1 MSADLSASADPGL
14 TDAVYRCVLE
24 PEGWADVMAQV
35 AQAFPSNAQ
44 AFYFLHRATGHL
56 RPMRLSGIDLGLLP
70 SLDALYF
77 APDNPCM
84 WMTKQW
90 HRPGVVRTNERME
103 AHLRRVGD
111 LFRSAYYNEWMK
123 PQGLHH
129 MIGNTL
135 VAEGELVANITLMR
149 PRDMPTFDAAEVR
162 RFERLTRHMARA
174 LQTGFALEARAA
186 GADRWAAL
194 AALPGAVA
202 VVDTDLRPVFANA
215 AMDTLLRAGHTLVQ
229 RAGRL
234 MAVDADAHGRLVA
247 ATRAAGD
254 APPQPVWLPAGPAGG
269 VLLIDVTPVAAR
281 PGTYLPARRQLMLA
295 VRRGT
300 IAPADLSRVLRERH
314 GCSRSEAALAV
325 HLAQGLALQAA
336 AAALGL
342 TYGTARVY
350 LKTLF
355 QRLDV
360 HSQAQLV
367 AALARLGGG

>member
-103 AHLRRVGD
+103 AHLRRAGD

-254 APPQPVWLPAGPAGG
+254 APPEPVWLPAGTAGG

-295 VRRGT
+295 VRRGA

>member
-103 AHLRRVGD
+103 AHLRRAGD

-254 APPQPVWLPAGPAGG
+254 APPEPVWLPAGTAGG

-295 VRRGT
+295 VRRGA

-367 AALARLGGG
+367 AALTRLGDG

>member
-103 AHLRRVGD
+103 AHLRRAGD

-254 APPQPVWLPAGPAGG
+254 APPEPVWLPAGPTGG

-295 VRRGT
+295 VRRGA